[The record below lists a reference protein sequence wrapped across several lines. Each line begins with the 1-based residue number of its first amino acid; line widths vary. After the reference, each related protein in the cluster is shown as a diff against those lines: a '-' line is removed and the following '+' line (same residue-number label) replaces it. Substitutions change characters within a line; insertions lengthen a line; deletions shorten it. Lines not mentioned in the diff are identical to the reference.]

1 VLKEVVLM
9 VEMGQLSQKIVLQL
23 HLDKCLIYTLVEW
36 ELKEL
41 ILEAGM
47 GVVLVTIQR
56 VQQLIDRGEVVEPPI
71 FELEERLLQIE

>member
-1 VLKEVVLM
+1 M
-9 VEMGQLSQKIVLQL
+9 VEMGQSSQKIVLQL

-41 ILEAGM
+41 TLEAGM
-47 GVVLVTIQR
+47 GVVLDIIQL
-56 VQQLIDRGEVVEPPI
+56 VLQPIAHGEVVEPQI